1 MKKILTWI
9 LLFQKRILKK
19 PMFQIT
25 ILLIPILL
33 FLLFTFNKSSDS
45 LVRVALIS
53 GNDEYSQNFVKDL
66 LDSSNHVISY
76 YQCYDENQMR
86 KDVLTGKAEC
96 GYIMPDDM
104 PRKIA
109 QFSSKK
115 KQGIITAIVKKESIS
130 TKIVNEIIYGR
141 LFSERAY
148 PVLKD
153 FINEKQPDRLTS
165 AEDEKM
171 YDAFSKYLIE
181 PLMFSFEYADG
192 SKNDLLNND
201 DSSHNYYMLPV
212 RGILSVL
219 ILVSSMSGVLMLSND
234 DRKNT
239 WGFIR
244 LSKRPAFNYFYIF
257 MSILPIAICSLAAI
271 FITGISTNVLNEI
284 RLMVLYT
291 LLLTGFSSLLKALIK
306 NIYVLCSLIPVTVLL
321 SLIICPVFIDIGS
334 IVPQARFVRLFLP
347 TNYYLDSIYSG
358 PAQLKMFILAILVS
372 LLAILKEM
380 ITARSGISFKKKKLR
395 TEFRAQLLFLYYPN
409 P

>member
-334 IVPQARFVRLFLP
+334 IVPQSRFVRLFLP

-380 ITARSGISFKKKKLR
+380 ITARSGISFKKKK
-395 TEFRAQLLFLYYPN
+395 AAH
-409 P
+409 

>member
-104 PRKIA
+104 PQKIS

-171 YDAFSKYLIE
+171 YDTFSKYLIE

-334 IVPQARFVRLFLP
+334 IVPQSRFVRLFLP

-380 ITARSGISFKKKKLR
+380 ITARSGISFKKKK
-395 TEFRAQLLFLYYPN
+395 AAH
-409 P
+409 

>member
-66 LDSSNHVISY
+66 LDSSNHAISY
-76 YQCYDENQMR
+76 YQCYDEDQMR

-109 QFSSKK
+109 QFSFQKK
-115 KQGIITAIVKKESIS
+115 HGIITAIVKKESIS

-153 FINEKQPDRLTS
+153 FINEKQPDRLTP

-171 YDAFSKYLIE
+171 YDTFSKYLIE

-380 ITARSGISFKKKKLR
+380 IAARSGISFKKKK
-395 TEFRAQLLFLYYPN
+395 AAH
-409 P
+409 

>member
-1 MKKILTWI
+1 MKKKLTWI

-76 YQCYDENQMR
+76 YQCDDESQMR

-104 PRKIA
+104 PQKIT

-171 YDAFSKYLIE
+171 YDTFSKYLIE
-181 PLMFSFEYADG
+181 PLMFSFEHADG

-219 ILVSSMSGVLMLSND
+219 ILVSSMSGVLVLSND
-234 DRKNT
+234 DKKNT

-380 ITARSGISFKKKKLR
+380 ITARSGISFKKKK
-395 TEFRAQLLFLYYPN
+395 AAH
-409 P
+409 

>member
-76 YQCYDENQMR
+76 YQCYDESQMR

-334 IVPQARFVRLFLP
+334 IVPQSRFVRLFLP

-380 ITARSGISFKKKKLR
+380 ITVRSGISFKKKK
-395 TEFRAQLLFLYYPN
+395 AAH
-409 P
+409 

>member
-76 YQCYDENQMR
+76 YQCYDESQMR

-372 LLAILKEM
+372 LLAILKEL
-380 ITARSGISFKKKKLR
+380 ITARSGISFNKKK
-395 TEFRAQLLFLYYPN
+395 AAH
-409 P
+409 

>member
-76 YQCYDENQMR
+76 YQCYDESQMR

-153 FINEKQPDRLTS
+153 FINEKQPDRLTP

-219 ILVSSMSGVLMLSND
+219 ILISSMSGVLMLSND

-334 IVPQARFVRLFLP
+334 IVPQTRFVRLFLP

-372 LLAILKEM
+372 LLAILKEL
-380 ITARSGISFKKKKLR
+380 ITARSGISFKKKK
-395 TEFRAQLLFLYYPN
+395 AAH
-409 P
+409 

>member
-76 YQCYDENQMR
+76 YQCYDESQMR

-334 IVPQARFVRLFLP
+334 IVPQSRFVRLFLP

-380 ITARSGISFKKKKLR
+380 ITARSGISFKKKK
-395 TEFRAQLLFLYYPN
+395 AAH
-409 P
+409 

>member
-1 MKKILTWI
+1 
-9 LLFQKRILKK
+9 
-19 PMFQIT
+19 
-25 ILLIPILL
+25 
-33 FLLFTFNKSSDS
+33 
-45 LVRVALIS
+45 
-53 GNDEYSQNFVKDL
+53 
-66 LDSSNHVISY
+66 
-76 YQCYDENQMR
+76 
-86 KDVLTGKAEC
+86 
-96 GYIMPDDM
+96 MPQ
-104 PRKIA
+104 KIA

-171 YDAFSKYLIE
+171 YDTFSKNLIE

-291 LLLTGFSSLLKALIK
+291 LLLTVFSSLLKALIK

-334 IVPQARFVRLFLP
+334 IVPQSRFVRLFLP

-380 ITARSGISFKKKKLR
+380 ITARSGISFKKKK
-395 TEFRAQLLFLYYPN
+395 AAH
-409 P
+409 

>member
-76 YQCYDENQMR
+76 YQCYDESQMR

-257 MSILPIAICSLAAI
+257 MSILPIVICSLAAI

-334 IVPQARFVRLFLP
+334 IVPQSRFVRLFLP

-372 LLAILKEM
+372 LLAILKEL
-380 ITARSGISFKKKKLR
+380 ITARSCISFKKKK
-395 TEFRAQLLFLYYPN
+395 AAH
-409 P
+409 

>member
-9 LLFQKRILKK
+9 LLFQKRIILKK

-76 YQCYDENQMR
+76 YQCYDESQMR

-239 WGFIR
+239 WGSIR

-291 LLLTGFSSLLKALIK
+291 LLLTGFSSLLKSLIK

-380 ITARSGISFKKKKLR
+380 ITARSCISFKKKK
-395 TEFRAQLLFLYYPN
+395 AAH
-409 P
+409 

>member
-284 RLMVLYT
+284 RLLVLYT

-358 PAQLKMFILAILVS
+358 PAQLKMFILAILIS

-380 ITARSGISFKKKKLR
+380 ITARSGISFKKKK
-395 TEFRAQLLFLYYPN
+395 AAH
-409 P
+409 

>member
-76 YQCYDENQMR
+76 YQCYDESQMR

-115 KQGIITAIVKKESIS
+115 KHVIITAIVKKESIS

-153 FINEKQPDRLTS
+153 FINEKQPDRLTPT
-165 AEDEKM
+165 EDEKM

-306 NIYVLCSLIPVTVLL
+306 NIYVLCSLIPITVLL

-358 PAQLKMFILAILVS
+358 PTQLKMFILAILVS

-380 ITARSGISFKKKKLR
+380 ITARSGISFKKKK
-395 TEFRAQLLFLYYPN
+395 AAH
-409 P
+409 

>member
-76 YQCYDENQMR
+76 YQCDDESQMR

-334 IVPQARFVRLFLP
+334 IVPQSRFVRLFLP

-372 LLAILKEM
+372 LLAILKEL
-380 ITARSGISFKKKKLR
+380 ITARSGISFNKKK
-395 TEFRAQLLFLYYPN
+395 AAH
-409 P
+409 

>member
-76 YQCYDENQMR
+76 YQCYDESQMR

-380 ITARSGISFKKKKLR
+380 IIARSGISFKKKK
-395 TEFRAQLLFLYYPN
+395 AAH
-409 P
+409 

>member
-76 YQCYDENQMR
+76 YQCYDESQMR

-104 PRKIA
+104 PQKIT

-171 YDAFSKYLIE
+171 YDTFSKYLIE

-380 ITARSGISFKKKKLR
+380 ITARSGISFKKKK
-395 TEFRAQLLFLYYPN
+395 AAH
-409 P
+409 

>member
-76 YQCYDENQMR
+76 YQCYDESQMR
-86 KDVLTGKAEC
+86 KDVLTDKAEC

-372 LLAILKEM
+372 LLAILKEL
-380 ITARSGISFKKKKLR
+380 ITARSGISFKKKK
-395 TEFRAQLLFLYYPN
+395 AAH
-409 P
+409 

>member
-76 YQCYDENQMR
+76 YQCYDESQMR
-86 KDVLTGKAEC
+86 KDVLTDKAEC

-372 LLAILKEM
+372 LLAILKEL
-380 ITARSGISFKKKKLR
+380 ITARSGISFNKKK
-395 TEFRAQLLFLYYPN
+395 A
-409 P
+409 

>member
-53 GNDEYSQNFVKDL
+53 GNDEYSQNFVNDL

-76 YQCYDENQMR
+76 YQCYDESQMR

-257 MSILPIAICSLAAI
+257 MSILPIAICSLASI

-334 IVPQARFVRLFLP
+334 IVPQSRFVRLFLP

-380 ITARSGISFKKKKLR
+380 ITARSGISFKKKK
-395 TEFRAQLLFLYYPN
+395 AAH
-409 P
+409 

>member
-219 ILVSSMSGVLMLSND
+219 ILVSSMSGVLMRSND

-380 ITARSGISFKKKKLR
+380 ITARSGISFKKKKA
-395 TEFRAQLLFLYYPN
+395 TH
-409 P
+409 

>member
-76 YQCYDENQMR
+76 YQCYDESQMR

-257 MSILPIAICSLAAI
+257 MSILPIAICSLASI

-334 IVPQARFVRLFLP
+334 IVPQSRFVRLFLP

-380 ITARSGISFKKKKLR
+380 ITARSGISFKKKK
-395 TEFRAQLLFLYYPN
+395 AAH
-409 P
+409 

>member
-76 YQCYDENQMR
+76 YQCYDESQMR

-153 FINEKQPDRLTS
+153 FINEKQPDSLTS

-372 LLAILKEM
+372 LLAILKEL
-380 ITARSGISFKKKKLR
+380 ITARSGISFNKKK
-395 TEFRAQLLFLYYPN
+395 AAH
-409 P
+409 

>member
-76 YQCYDENQMR
+76 YQCYDESQMR

-334 IVPQARFVRLFLP
+334 IVPQSRLVRLFLP

-380 ITARSGISFKKKKLR
+380 ITARSGISFKKKK
-395 TEFRAQLLFLYYPN
+395 AAH
-409 P
+409 

>member
-86 KDVLTGKAEC
+86 NDVLTGKAEC

-306 NIYVLCSLIPVTVLL
+306 NIYVLCSLIPVTILL

-380 ITARSGISFKKKKLR
+380 ITARSGISFKKKK
-395 TEFRAQLLFLYYPN
+395 AAH
-409 P
+409 

>member
-115 KQGIITAIVKKESIS
+115 KQGIITAIVKKDSIS

-380 ITARSGISFKKKKLR
+380 ITARSCISFKKKK
-395 TEFRAQLLFLYYPN
+395 AAH
-409 P
+409 

>member
-76 YQCYDENQMR
+76 YQCYDESQMR

-153 FINEKQPDRLTS
+153 FINEKQPDRLTT

-372 LLAILKEM
+372 LLAILKEL
-380 ITARSGISFKKKKLR
+380 ITARSGISFNKKK
-395 TEFRAQLLFLYYPN
+395 AAH
-409 P
+409 

>member
-76 YQCYDENQMR
+76 YQCYDESQMR

-284 RLMVLYT
+284 RLMVLYA

-380 ITARSGISFKKKKLR
+380 ITARSCISFKKKK
-395 TEFRAQLLFLYYPN
+395 AAH
-409 P
+409 

>member
-372 LLAILKEM
+372 LLAILKEL
-380 ITARSGISFKKKKLR
+380 ITARSGISFKKK
-395 TEFRAQLLFLYYPN
+395 EAAH
-409 P
+409 

>member
-76 YQCYDENQMR
+76 YQCDDESQMR

-153 FINEKQPDRLTS
+153 FINEKQPDRLTP

-334 IVPQARFVRLFLP
+334 IVPQSRFVRLFLP

-380 ITARSGISFKKKKLR
+380 ITTRSGISFKKKK
-395 TEFRAQLLFLYYPN
+395 AAH
-409 P
+409 

>member
-76 YQCYDENQMR
+76 YQCYDESQMR

-104 PRKIA
+104 PQKIT

-171 YDAFSKYLIE
+171 YDTFSKYLIE

-192 SKNDLLNND
+192 NKNDLLNND

-334 IVPQARFVRLFLP
+334 IVPQSRFVRLFLP

-380 ITARSGISFKKKKLR
+380 ITARSGISFNKKK
-395 TEFRAQLLFLYYPN
+395 AAH
-409 P
+409 

>member
-53 GNDEYSQNFVKDL
+53 GNDEYSQNFVQDL

-76 YQCYDENQMR
+76 YQCYDESQMR

-380 ITARSGISFKKKKLR
+380 IIARSGISFKKKK
-395 TEFRAQLLFLYYPN
+395 AAH
-409 P
+409 

>member
-76 YQCYDENQMR
+76 YQCYDESQMR

-257 MSILPIAICSLAAI
+257 MSILPIAICSLVAI

-334 IVPQARFVRLFLP
+334 IVPQSRFVRLFLP

-380 ITARSGISFKKKKLR
+380 ITARSGISFKKKK
-395 TEFRAQLLFLYYPN
+395 AAH
-409 P
+409 

>member
-9 LLFQKRILKK
+9 FLFQKRILKK

-76 YQCYDENQMR
+76 YQCYDESQMR

-271 FITGISTNVLNEI
+271 FITGINTNVLNEI

-372 LLAILKEM
+372 LLAILKEL
-380 ITARSGISFKKKKLR
+380 ITARFGISFKKKK
-395 TEFRAQLLFLYYPN
+395 AAH
-409 P
+409 

>member
-76 YQCYDENQMR
+76 YQCYDESQMR

-334 IVPQARFVRLFLP
+334 IVPQSRFVRLFLP

-358 PAQLKMFILAILVS
+358 PAQLKMFILAILIS

-380 ITARSGISFKKKKLR
+380 IIARSGISFKKKK
-395 TEFRAQLLFLYYPN
+395 AAH
-409 P
+409 

>member
-53 GNDEYSQNFVKDL
+53 GNDEYSQNLVKDL

-76 YQCYDENQMR
+76 YQCYDESQMR

-104 PRKIA
+104 PLKIA

-334 IVPQARFVRLFLP
+334 IVPQSRFVRLFLP

-380 ITARSGISFKKKKLR
+380 ITARSGISFKKKK
-395 TEFRAQLLFLYYPN
+395 AAH
-409 P
+409 

>member
-380 ITARSGISFKKKKLR
+380 IAARSGISFKKKK
-395 TEFRAQLLFLYYPN
+395 AAH
-409 P
+409 

>member
-76 YQCYDENQMR
+76 YQCYDEGQMR

-380 ITARSGISFKKKKLR
+380 IAARSGISFKKKK
-395 TEFRAQLLFLYYPN
+395 AAH
-409 P
+409 

>member
-76 YQCYDENQMR
+76 YQCYDESQMR

-153 FINEKQPDRLTS
+153 FINEKQPDRLTP

-192 SKNDLLNND
+192 RKNDLLNND

-219 ILVSSMSGVLMLSND
+219 ILISSMSGVLMLSND

-239 WGFIR
+239 WGFIK

-358 PAQLKMFILAILVS
+358 PAQLKMFILAVLVS

-380 ITARSGISFKKKKLR
+380 IAARSGISFKKKK
-395 TEFRAQLLFLYYPN
+395 AAH
-409 P
+409 